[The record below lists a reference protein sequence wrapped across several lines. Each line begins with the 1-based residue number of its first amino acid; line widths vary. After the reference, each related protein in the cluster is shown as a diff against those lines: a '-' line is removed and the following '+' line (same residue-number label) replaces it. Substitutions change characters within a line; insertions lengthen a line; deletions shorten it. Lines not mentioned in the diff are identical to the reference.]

1 MNLRKHARRLWP
13 ALCLAAALS
22 AQAQTP
28 ARTADYIVA
37 VVNAEVV
44 THKEV
49 EQRAVRMAQEMRNA
63 RTALPSDAV
72 LYQQALSS
80 LIDERV
86 VITHARETGVRIDDA
101 ELDRNVQTIASVNQL
116 TVEALRERLRAD
128 GMDFARFRANL
139 SDQLLADRVR
149 ERDVLPRIRVNE
161 SDIDAF
167 LSEQRTQVSS
177 EVQLNIAQIFI
188 GVPEGANATTVAQRQ
203 ALVEMTLA
211 RLRSGEPFDR
221 LAKELSEGMERSRGG
236 EIGLRPSSRLPD
248 VFVETVRH
256 LAVGQLSPRVVR
268 SSAGFH
274 ILKLLARQSENA
286 LNVTQTRARHILL
299 RPSAGLSSDEAV
311 RRMGEFRDQVVQ
323 GQRSFEQLAQQYS
336 EDGSATRG
344 GDLGWMSPGQ
354 LVPEF
359 EQAMNAL
366 SVGGVS
372 APVLSRF
379 GVHLIQVVDRRQVA
393 LDPRQVREQA
403 RNAVR
408 ERKFSQT
415 YAEWIDD
422 LRSRAYIELRDPP
435 L

>member
-1 MNLRKHARRLWP
+1 M
-13 ALCLAAALS
+13 AAALS

-28 ARTADYIVA
+28 VRTADYIVA

-63 RTALPSDAV
+63 RTTVPGDAA

-86 VITHARETGVRIDDA
+86 VITHARETGVRIDET

-116 TVEALRERLRAD
+116 TVEALRERLRAE

-149 ERDVLPRIRVNE
+149 ERDVLPRIRVSE
-161 SDIDAF
+161 ADVDAF
-167 LSEQRTQVSS
+167 LGEQRTQVSG
-177 EVQLNIAQIFI
+177 EVQLNIAQIFVS
-188 GVPEGANATTVAQRQ
+188 VPEGANAATVAQRQ
-203 ALVEMTLA
+203 ALVDMTLA

-248 VFVETVRH
+248 VFVDTVRN
-256 LAVGQLSPRVVR
+256 LAVGQFSPRVVR

-274 ILKLLARQSENA
+274 ILKLLARQSESA

-311 RRMGEFRDQVVQ
+311 RRMGEFRDQVAQ
-323 GQRSFEQLAQQYS
+323 GKRSFEQLAQQYS
-336 EDGSATRG
+336 EDGSAARG
-344 GDLGWMSPGQ
+344 GDLGWLSPGQ

-359 EQAMNAL
+359 EKAMNAL
-366 SVGGVS
+366 GVGGVS

-408 ERKFSQT
+408 ERKFGQT
-415 YAEWIDD
+415 YAEWIDE

>member
-13 ALCLAAALS
+13 ALYLAAALS

-28 ARTADYIVA
+28 VRTADYIVA

-63 RTALPSDAV
+63 RTTVPGDAA

-86 VITHARETGVRIDDA
+86 VITHARETGVRIDET

-116 TVEALRERLRAD
+116 TVEALRERLRAE

-149 ERDVLPRIRVNE
+149 ERDVLPRIRVSE
-161 SDIDAF
+161 ADVDAF
-167 LSEQRTQVSS
+167 LGEQRTQVSS
-177 EVQLNIAQIFI
+177 EVQLNIAQIFVS
-188 GVPEGANATTVAQRQ
+188 VPEGANAATVTQRQ
-203 ALVEMTLA
+203 ALVDMTLA

-236 EIGLRPSSRLPD
+236 EIGLRPASRLPD
-248 VFVETVRH
+248 VFVDTVRN
-256 LAVGQLSPRVVR
+256 LAVGQFSPRVVR

-274 ILKLLARQSENA
+274 ILKLLARQSESA

-311 RRMGEFRDQVVQ
+311 RRMGEFRDQVAQ
-323 GQRSFEQLAQQYS
+323 GKRSFEQLAQQYS
-336 EDGSATRG
+336 EDGSAARG
-344 GDLGWMSPGQ
+344 GDLGWLSPGQ

-359 EQAMNAL
+359 EQAMNVL
-366 SVGGVS
+366 SIGGVS

-408 ERKFSQT
+408 ERKFGQT
-415 YAEWIDD
+415 YAEWIDE